1 MRYTTS
7 LAGVTPEHL
16 AGFFQGWP
24 APPSPQRHLEI
35 LRGSSG
41 VVLARDEDG
50 TVAGF
55 ITALTDGLLAAY
67 IPLLEVR
74 PGRQGQGIGSDLVR
88 RMLARLAGC
97 YMIDLVCDRD
107 LLPFYAR
114 LGLHP
119 YSAAIIRDH
128 AALRAL
134 SGRE

>member
-1 MRYTTS
+1 MRYTSS

-16 AGFFQGWP
+16 AGFFHGWP
-24 APPSPQRHLEI
+24 APPSPQRQLEI
-35 LRGSSG
+35 LRGSSE

-50 TVAGF
+50 TVTGF

-74 PGRQGQGIGSDLVR
+74 PGWRGQGIGSELVR

-114 LGLHP
+114 LGLRP
-119 YSAAIIRDH
+119 YTAAIIRDH

>member
-1 MRYTTS
+1 MRYTAS

-24 APPSPQRHLEI
+24 APPSSQRHLEI
-35 LRGSSG
+35 LYGSSE
-41 VVLARDEDG
+41 VVLAREEDG

-74 PGRQGQGIGSDLVR
+74 PGRRGQGIGSELVR

-114 LGLHP
+114 LGLRP

>member
-1 MRYTTS
+1 MQYTSS
-7 LAGVTPEHL
+7 LAGITPEHL

-24 APPSPQRHLEI
+24 APPSPQRHLQI
-35 LRGSSG
+35 LRGSSE
-41 VVLARDEDG
+41 VVLAREDDG
-50 TVAGF
+50 SVAGF
-55 ITALTDGLLAAY
+55 ITALTDGVLAAY

-74 PGRQGQGIGSDLVR
+74 PERQGQGVGSELVR

-119 YSAAIIRDH
+119 YSAAIIRNQ

-134 SGRE
+134 